1 MPLPEDVPAACV
13 NDAVAQI
20 AEDGALLPVNDLM
33 RSWIAQVAAR
43 LDGLPLVDDELAE
56 LVRGAPVLMQ
66 EGERAWE
73 LSHHR
78 VEDQRWLI
86 ARDVTDR
93 ERLRATVHAAAR
105 SRSLGELAA
114 SLAHDLN
121 NQLSSALAL
130 CAELSLHAQDEADI
144 QCIRDVENG
153 TKIGAAALT
162 ALARMLTRTPARRD
176 RVVISELLD
185 ESLSIVRKLFQQRC
199 IGIDLVSSAQPLYVR
214 VVVTDV
220 VHAML
225 ASLRALAD
233 LSPDSVQLEVDK
245 RCIALADGR
254 PRDYVVVRV
263 LAREVA
269 RERAAAF
276 AGVVELQPGSLH
288 HVAAGSIA
296 SPEILDAAL
305 LQRRLGGDLMSRVD
319 GDELTLEFCWPAA
332 R

>member
-1 MPLPEDVPAACV
+1 MSLPEDVPAACV
-13 NDAVAQI
+13 NDAVALV
-20 AEDGALLPVNDLM
+20 AEDGALRPVNELM
-33 RSWIAQVAAR
+33 RSWIEQVGAR

-56 LVRGAPVLMQ
+56 LVSGARVLMQ
-66 EGERAWE
+66 GGERAWE

-78 VEDQRWLI
+78 VEAQRWLV

-93 ERLRATVHAAAR
+93 ERLRATAHAAAR
-105 SRSLGELAA
+105 SRSLGSLAA

-130 CAELSLHAQDEADI
+130 CAELSIHAQDEADI
-144 QCIRDVENG
+144 QCIREVESG
-153 TKIGAAALT
+153 TKIGAASLT
-162 ALARMLTRTPARRD
+162 ALARMLSRAPAGRE
-176 RVVISELLD
+176 RVAISELLE
-185 ESLSIVRKLFQQRC
+185 ESLSIVRKLFQQRG
-199 IGIDLVSSAQPLYVR
+199 IGIDLLKPAQPLYVR
-214 VVVTDV
+214 VVFTDV

-233 LSPDSVQLEVDK
+233 LSPDSVKLELDAQY
-245 RCIALADGR
+245 IALADGR

-263 LAREVA
+263 VAREVA

-276 AGVVELQPGSLH
+276 ASVVALQPGSLH
-288 HVAAGSIA
+288 RVAAGSIA

-305 LQRRLGGDLMSRVD
+305 LQRRLGGDLTSRVD
-319 GDELTLEFCWPAA
+319 GDELALEFCWPAA